1 MRGGEGA
8 GEQGLYGEV
17 VEAVYLWGEETLEVR
32 EVMTRETEVWKVPV
46 SEVRAMMTLKER

>member
-8 GEQGLYGEV
+8 GEQGPYEEV

-32 EVMTRETEVWKVPV
+32 EVMVREAEAWMMPM
-46 SEVRAMMTLKER
+46 SEVRVTMTRRVR